1 MTTTRTTTMD
11 LPFTAA
17 TTESA
22 PRAAEPPGVPTFA
35 RFDGPRDEAVAIVL
49 ELCREVLP
57 RLDPVQIEARAGI
70 VHGLS
75 LWTARDRG
83 SVVGFKLGH
92 TSGPGSFFS
101 WLGGV
106 RTEFRRCGIAT
117 ALMQLQHR
125 DLRTDGFRFVETRTR
140 TDNPSMIVLNLK
152 HGFRIVG
159 CELDSL
165 QRHVVLQRK
174 PLDADA

>member
-1 MTTTRTTTMD
+1 MD
-11 LPFTAA
+11 LPSTGATAA
-17 TTESA
+17 SGS
-22 PRAAEPPGVPTFA
+22 RASTLPGVPVFA
-35 RFDGPRDEAVAIVL
+35 RFDGPREEALALIL
-49 ELCREVLP
+49 PLCREVLP
-57 RLDPVQIEARAGI
+57 RLDPAWIEARAGI

-75 LWTARDRG
+75 LWTARERG
-83 SVVGFKLGH
+83 GVVGFKLGH
-92 TSGPGSFFS
+92 ASGPGSFFS

-125 DLRTDGFRFVETRTR
+125 DLRADGFRFVETRTR

-159 CELDSL
+159 CELDAL

-174 PLDADA
+174 PLDADAGA

>member
-1 MTTTRTTTMD
+1 MD
-11 LPFTAA
+11 LPSTGATTGHAPRVAA
-17 TTESA
+17 T
-22 PRAAEPPGVPTFA
+22 PGVPTFA
-35 RFDGPRDEAVAIVL
+35 RFDGARDEAVAIVL
-49 ELCREVLP
+49 ELCRDVLP
-57 RLDPVQIEARAGI
+57 HLDPVQVEARAGI
-70 VHGLS
+70 AHGLS

-83 SVVGFKLGH
+83 NVVGFKLGH

-106 RTEFRRCGIAT
+106 RTESRRCGIAT

-125 DLRTDGFRFVETRTR
+125 DLRTEGFRFVETRTR